1 MNASG
6 SGIGL
11 NPLMMALG
19 SPANPSN
26 HDGLTAV
33 EPFSTVLDQYHTTD
47 KTAINGMSSSQWVN
61 ASLGQSLP
69 LSRQEL
75 PSTYALS
82 VADLLTQIDGL
93 VVEDLERVDGNVAP
107 IGGGLSQ
114 LSLLIQPEAMNSTVS
129 LIATDSELVRQEHSE
144 IAQETVAAVMFSPV
158 VVDENRH
165 QTNPLSVAITTDEFT
180 EDAPE
185 SSDLFRTVSVT
196 VDGGDGVDAP
206 PGSLGIERKP
216 EGITVSIA
224 SASSPAN
231 PLMSDALAA
240 QAATPDQGNWQSS
253 TALDNSMSSVSMK
266 TTAADVN
273 LQQQLNLADARLNF
287 GRDTEQWTPALG
299 GRILAMV
306 ADGIQEARI
315 HLDPPELGS
324 LEIRMRIQND
334 QATVQIQVQTP
345 QVRDVLESQ
354 AQRLRDS
361 LAEQGL
367 QLAGFD
373 VSEQGQQGFA
383 KQASSQPWEQQADGE
398 LSEDSEVD
406 VVVQQSTHNG
416 LLDTFA

>member
-47 KTAINGMSSSQWVN
+47 RPAINGMSSSQWVN

-114 LSLLIQPEAMNSTVS
+114 LSLLIQPEAMNSTAS
-129 LIATDSELVRQEHSE
+129 LIAADSEFVRQEHSE

-158 VVDENRH
+158 VENRH
-165 QTNPLSVAITTDEFT
+165 QTNPLSVAIATDEFT
-180 EDAPE
+180 EDASV
-185 SSDLFRTVSVT
+185 SSDLFRTVSAT

-240 QAATPDQGNWQSS
+240 QAATPDQGSWQSS
-253 TALDNSMSSVSMK
+253 TALDNSLSSVSMK

-383 KQASSQPWEQQADGE
+383 KQAPNQPWEQQTDGE
-398 LSEDSEVD
+398 LSEENEGDA
-406 VVVQQSTHNG
+406 VVKQSTHNG